1 MSSGWKFPRIPS
13 LGSFRH
19 HRQYSYSEVD
29 DVVEEKESRLRQQL
43 KHSHQSTQDLEAS
56 LLASRHG
63 QRKED
68 RERIESL
75 EAQLHDK
82 DREVMRLRKSL
93 FFLMFKLIFFFFNR

>member
-1 MSSGWKFPRIPS
+1 MWSRGLSRFRCGLTSCHPS
-13 LGSFRH
+13 LTLTLTLTLT
-19 HRQYSYSEVD
+19 QDEVSILS
-29 DVVEEKESRLRQQL
+29 EKESRLRQQL

-93 FFLMFKLIFFFFNR
+93 FFLIL